1 MEGQTRDFG
10 VMGGLYAL
18 GAVCGLY
25 AILGVG
31 EDFCHCWMEGG
42 GGEQWDFYGDLVMF
56 WLMMLCGMNV
66 GGREGEIGEWVF
78 MVFFGRGRRVGMF
91 TAVYCRV
98 R

>member
-1 MEGQTRDFG
+1 MLWGPFVVCMRIW
-10 VMGGLYAL
+10 GLGRIFVIA
-18 GAVCGLY
+18 GWR
-25 AILGVG
+25 
-31 EDFCHCWMEGG
+31 EG